1 MKIYWQEI
9 NAQNEKLWNQAITL
23 YEKSFHIDLREP
35 SSVFRRSLEI
45 SLSTGPNAFHF
56 LVGYDEQQKVIALS
70 TAHYFADVNF
80 GFIVYLVVDT
90 FLQGHG
96 IGSQLLVQTEE
107 LLQKDAVVSPLRGI
121 ILESERV
128 EDAETEQEKK
138 ECQRRNRFFAFNHF
152 EFLNDVTYFQPPLHS
167 TTKPVRLNLW
177 VKLRVGT
184 PGLNA
189 REVEEL
195 VDQMYTEKY
204 FRMNQLEPAQLEI
217 CKERLIIRN

>member
-1 MKIYWQEI
+1 MRIYWQEI

-35 SSVFRRSLEI
+35 SSVFLRSLEI
-45 SLSTGPNAFHF
+45 GLSTGPNAFHF
-56 LVGYDEQQKVIALS
+56 LVGHDEQQKVIALS
-70 TAHYFADVNF
+70 TAHYFANVNF

-90 FLQGHG
+90 SLQGHG

-107 LLQKDAVVSPLRGI
+107 LLQKDAVLRPLRGI

-152 EFLNDVTYFQPPLHS
+152 EVLNDVTYFQPPLHS
-167 TTKPVRLNLW
+167 PAKPVRLNLW
-177 VKLRVGT
+177 VKLRERT
-184 PGLNA
+184 PRLNA
-189 REVEEL
+189 RGVEEI

-204 FRMNQLEPAQLEI
+204 SRMNQLNPALLEI